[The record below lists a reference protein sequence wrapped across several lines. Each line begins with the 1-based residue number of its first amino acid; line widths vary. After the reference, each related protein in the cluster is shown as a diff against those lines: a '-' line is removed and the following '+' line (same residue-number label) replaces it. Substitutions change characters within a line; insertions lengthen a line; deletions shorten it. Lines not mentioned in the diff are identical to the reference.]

1 MANERKPLFEQ
12 VAQKL
17 IDQLEKGTSP
27 FQKPWNDHQEFMLPF
42 NPTTGKAYRGMNSIW
57 LMMQGHQDPR
67 WLTYKQAQ
75 SGGWN
80 VEKGAKGTLI
90 NYVKLQER
98 QQVRDENGNPMLDE
112 KGNPLTQMV
121 RLERPVITSAFV
133 FNAKDIRGIPSLEVN
148 TSPEQK
154 WEDIKGAEE
163 LVRNSRAKIHHGGNK
178 AFYNPAADTITLPRK
193 NQFTDAARY
202 YAVLL
207 HEMGHWTGHSSRLNR
222 PMVASF
228 GTEYARE
235 ELRAEIASL
244 MTGSHLKL
252 GHDFGRH
259 AAYVK
264 SWASILKNEP
274 FELYCASSD
283 AQKITDY
290 ILSFQH
296 KRNIQEANTRK
307 HPFQFRERV
316 RHNGADY
323 EISGLLPGHR
333 IQVDHLQS
341 GKLIRLSPEDG
352 LYRSLMKAKQG
363 QTEPESIEKAVK
375 NEPVTQSHQSLKR

>member
-57 LMMQGHQDPR
+57 LMMQGHRDSR

-75 SGGWN
+75 AGGWN
-80 VEKGAKGTLI
+80 VEKGAKGTVI

-98 QQVRDENGNPMLDE
+98 QQVLDENGNPVLDE
-112 KGNPLTQMV
+112 KGNPLTQMA

-133 FNAKDIRGIPSLEVN
+133 FNAKDIRGIPPLEVN

-154 WEDIKGAEE
+154 WEDIKRAEE
-163 LVRNSRAKIHHGGNK
+163 VVRNSQAKIYHGGNK
-178 AFYNPAADTITLPRK
+178 AFYNPATDSITLPRK
-193 NQFTDAARY
+193 SQFTDAARY
-202 YAVLL
+202 NAVLL

-222 PMVASF
+222 PMIVRF
-228 GTEYARE
+228 GTEYAQE

-244 MTGSHLKL
+244 MIGSYLKL
-252 GHDFGRH
+252 GHDFGQH

-264 SWASILKNEP
+264 SWVSILKDEP
-274 FELYCASSD
+274 FELYRASSD

-290 ILSFQH
+290 ILAFQH
-296 KRNIQEANTRK
+296 KRNVQEANTRQ
-307 HPFQFRERV
+307 HPFQLRERV

-323 EISGLLPGHR
+323 EISGLLPEYW

-352 LYRSLMKAKQG
+352 LYRSLMKAKQR
-363 QTEPESIEKAVK
+363 QTEPEFLEKAVE
-375 NEPVTQSHQSLKR
+375 NESVSQSHQSLKR